1 MFGIGVGEFVVVAIV
16 LLLAVGPD
24 KMPTLFKT
32 VGKALRMFRRTTRE
46 LKNSIGLDELLR
58 DDDHRR
64 LRKPTYTPPPRKEP
78 ERYTLTAED
87 LTQEQPVEGVDFSDV
102 KARREALIEKT
113 TQAAPPAVMA
123 STNDAT
129 ETFEDDGGGEEGDY
143 EEEPVESAEPTAPS
157 GAAAEKG

>member
-32 VGKALRMFRRTTRE
+32 VGKTLRMFRRTTRE

-64 LRKPTYTPPPRKEP
+64 LRRPQYTPPPRKEP
-78 ERYTLTAED
+78 ERYTLTSED
-87 LTQEQPVEGVDFSDV
+87 IEAEQPADGVDFSD
-102 KARREALIEKT
+102 ARQRRQEEATDPSIGAET
-113 TQAAPPAVMA
+113 VA
-123 STNDAT
+123 SVGAS
-129 ETFEDDGGGEEGDY
+129 EHEDIDGGGGFEGDY
-143 EEEPVESAEPTAPS
+143 EDEPEPSSVDAS
-157 GAAAEKG
+157 GALLEKN